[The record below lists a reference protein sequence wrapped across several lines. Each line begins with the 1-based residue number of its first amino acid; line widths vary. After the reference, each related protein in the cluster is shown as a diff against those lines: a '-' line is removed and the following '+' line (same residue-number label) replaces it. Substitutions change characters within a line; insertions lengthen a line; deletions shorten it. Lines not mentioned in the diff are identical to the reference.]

1 LSRVSGTAGRLGR
14 GTECVYWDGDA
25 LESGIDLGDRAAPN
39 GVVWCGTIPGGL
51 FKSEDGGDSWA
62 MVRSLWDIEERKQW
76 MGGGMDYA
84 GIHSICVDPRDSDH
98 VTVGVSICG
107 AYVTR
112 DGGESWVAKS
122 SGMRAE
128 YVPPEQAGDAA
139 VQDPHLIAHCPGEPD
154 TIWAQHHNGVF
165 VTRDGCEQWDEVKDI
180 DPSTFGFAV
189 AVHPDDG
196 DTAWLVP
203 GVKDEIRVPVDGKL
217 VVTKTTD
224 GGKSWRKMTKGLP
237 RKDSYDLVF
246 RHALKVDETGER
258 LAFGSTTGNL
268 WISEDG
274 GESWDQVS
282 GTLPPVYCVVWK

>member
-1 LSRVSGTAGRLGR
+1 MVTPWS
-14 GTECVYWDGDA
+14 
-25 LESGIDLGDRAAPN
+25 LESIWAIEPARN

>member
-1 LSRVSGTAGRLGR
+1 
-14 GTECVYWDGDA
+14 
-25 LESGIDLGDRAAPN
+25 
-39 GVVWCGTIPGGL
+39 
-51 FKSEDGGDSWA
+51 
-62 MVRSLWDIEERKQW
+62 
-76 MGGGMDYA
+76 MDYA

-98 VTVGVSICG
+98 VTVGVSIGG

-128 YVPPEQAGDAA
+128 YVPPEQADDAA

-237 RKDSYDLVF
+237 QKDSYDLVF
-246 RHALKVDETGER
+246 RHALAVDETGER
-258 LAFGSTTGNL
+258 LAFGSTTGNF

-282 GTLPPVYCVVWK
+282 GTLPPVYCVVWS